1 MKRQPREYW
10 LQAGLPP
17 YPGFEEFLSFQLDKL
32 AGRIHTGI
40 YRVLGEYGLI
50 PPQYTIMLALKDGIG
65 ENQVTLAENLGID
78 RASMVKFVDGL
89 EKSGYALRQIGSD
102 RRERIVT
109 ITAEGKAA
117 VDEISPRLKTC
128 ENEAVAVLGKEDE
141 AGFREMVLKLV
152 KS

>member
-17 YPGFEEFLSFQLDKL
+17 YPGFEDFLSFQLDKL
-32 AGRIHTGI
+32 SGRIHTGI
-40 YRVLGEYGLI
+40 YRILGEYGLT
-50 PPQYTIMLALKDGIG
+50 PPQYTVMLALKDGA
-65 ENQVTLAENLGID
+65 EVNQVTLAENLGID

-89 EKSGYALRQIGSD
+89 EKSGYAVREVGSD

-117 VDEISPRLKTC
+117 VDEISLRLKAC
-128 ENEAVAVLGKEDE
+128 ENEAVASLGKGDE
-141 AGFREMVLKLV
+141 ALFREMVLKLV